1 MNISKEN
8 YILNNL
14 SKIKHKKWELYV
26 ISRIIHLLDDQE
38 IEFSCQ
44 QYIKTSNKWYM
55 VDICF
60 LNLELYLEIDEA
72 QHNQETHKIDDKIR
86 KNEIIDAT
94 NFSENR
100 IEVFTYDGKTLKD
113 KKLEKL
119 NKEIDQFIQILK
131 SKKEDLI
138 KKNKFIPW
146 DFKNK
151 YNPSLYIRKGY
162 IDVSDNVGFLY
173 KKDALKLFDYNGGH
187 YQSALW
193 RIKSIDK
200 EVWFPKLYKNREWN
214 NSLSD
219 DLKTIKMK
227 MKNNTEISKK
237 ILDYKWIVF
246 AHYKNVLGN
255 FVYKFL
261 GEFHLSKFE
270 TNKKCWV
277 FKRKKT
283 RIYLKSI

>member
-151 YNPSLYIRKGY
+151 YNPSSYIRKGY

-200 EVWFPKLYKNREWN
+200 EVF
-214 NSLSD
+214 
-219 DLKTIKMK
+219 
-227 MKNNTEISKK
+227 
-237 ILDYKWIVF
+237 
-246 AHYKNVLGN
+246 
-255 FVYKFL
+255 
-261 GEFHLSKFE
+261 
-270 TNKKCWV
+270 
-277 FKRKKT
+277 
-283 RIYLKSI
+283 